1 MLTRTST
8 IALTLLLTISWC
20 GATMAQDAT
29 MSAEPHTIV
38 SIKPNYVPPSEL
50 LSFLGVEATGGHGI
64 VTWRTSQGRQE
75 VRVRHNETANLI
87 VLSGAASAVA
97 HVSELIKQA
106 DTPPRQID
114 IEVQIVEI
122 SKGKASDL
130 GLDFDDALEAS
141 RIRANGY
148 YNKSVDNRYSDNVI
162 NDVLR
167 SNNVFTTRNQRNG
180 GLTGSL
186 YLSDLLHILDSTGV
200 GTVRSAPRIL
210 TLNNRRATVVD
221 GQRVT
226 YVADYSSYSN
236 QYQIDSMDAG
246 LTLSVL
252 PSLGESGYI
261 TLQIRAELTTLSP
274 PLDGHGSPVKDG
286 QMLDNT
292 VIVRDGQSVLLGGL
306 TRTVKI
312 TSHKRVPLLGHIL
325 PFLFSRKVTVDS
337 EIQSY
342 VVLTPHVVDFA
353 GNLDESA
360 RRAVEGS
367 EQP

>member
-1 MLTRTST
+1 MPTRRF
-8 IALTLLLTISWC
+8 IFALTLLLSITWC
-20 GATMAQDAT
+20 CATMAQDVASSVQSQT
-29 MSAEPHTIV
+29 VVT
-38 SIKPNYVPPSEL
+38 IKPNYLPPSEL
-50 LSFLGVEATGGHGI
+50 LSYLGVEGSGGHGSL
-64 VTWRTSQGRQE
+64 TWRTSQGRQE
-75 VRVRHNETANLI
+75 VQVRHNETANLI
-87 VLSGAASAVA
+87 VLSGDASAVA
-97 HVSELIKQA
+97 HVRELIKHA
-106 DTPPRQID
+106 DIPPRQIE
-114 IEVQIVEI
+114 IEVKIVEI
-122 SKGKASDL
+122 SKTDARDL

-141 RIRANGY
+141 RVRANGY
-148 YNKSVDNRYSDNVI
+148 YNKAIDNRYADQVT

-167 SNNVFTTRNQRNG
+167 SSNSFTTRTQRNG
-180 GLTGSL
+180 GLSGSL
-186 YLSDLLHILDSTGV
+186 YISDLLHILDSTGV

-236 QYQIDSMDAG
+236 IYRIDSLDAG

-261 TLQIRAELTTLSP
+261 TLQINAELTSLKA
-274 PLDGHGSPVKDG
+274 PLDNHGSPVKDG

-292 VIVRDGQSVLLGGL
+292 VIVKDGQSVLLGGL
-306 TRTVKI
+306 TRTVKM
-312 TSHKRVPLLGHIL
+312 TSTKRFPLLGHVL

-342 VVLTPHVVDFA
+342 IVLTPHVVDLA
-353 GNLDESA
+353 GNLDEST
-360 RRAVEGS
+360 RRTVEGT